1 MQNVYVSIVGTQP
14 MAVINPLSVL
24 KKEGY
29 KIDDVKLLT
38 TLKTEETAQSLKQ
51 FIQNRMEI
59 PEAGIQIIPIS
70 DTDKE
75 QGGRPSAWNAFFTFL
90 NGKDNVFFNTAGGM
104 NFQIAGC
111 IKMAEASHLY
121 FLYPEYSGLH
131 LIKYDNRTI
140 TQNAHTPTP
149 PLQLKASDILG
160 LHEIKYQS
168 IVERKSRTHDLF
180 KKLGLDSKMPPG
192 CLKDV
197 KIGQLEFDY
206 IWAENNE
213 VIFLT
218 SLWSSGTKKPGH
230 YLAKARDV
238 INAALERST
247 FNDLFHRKILVFTD
261 GKSQMERIGST
272 SKLEMVHIDEKLPE
286 SHMKIKLIFALKLDG
301 ANLSTGILHTRS
313 TQLILNDS
321 LPSSV
326 LFLDLAKDILP
337 SMIALF
343 SHRPERVV
351 FIYTP
356 GDPAIKENI
365 ESIKK
370 NRELLAAIKVKQV
383 EFYPAGYLGLEIL
396 DIPKPDEKK
405 IWINITPGLKSHV
418 LFLVTLSNK
427 MGGEIF
433 SMDNKAGVLKNLMTQ
448 EASPLS
454 GPDPSAL
461 LRLQG
466 ETFLNS
472 YHAGK
477 RICKQNHKQNKV
489 WDGILSFIRLLN
501 KQDESIIPLFL
512 EQHSSDGTQRFKV
525 ADYKSNNGDATIT
538 LEGQEPIN
546 FDMNG
551 GEWFESLVGYAMFQ
565 CGADDVRCRIRTEH
579 CEEIQKKALKG
590 GYKKPF
596 KDDIDVAA
604 LFGSRYFIISCKATE
619 EKNTKKY
626 SKEAKAFANLFG
638 RFAQP
643 MLCFLKYNGEPVLPQ
658 NNDGVGVFGYRT
670 FIDPEK
676 MKKFL
681 KETAT
686 GRQTTHTLIGK

>member
-1 MQNVYVSIVGTQP
+1 
-14 MAVINPLSVL
+14 
-24 KKEGY
+24 
-29 KIDDVKLLT
+29 
-38 TLKTEETAQSLKQ
+38 
-51 FIQNRMEI
+51 
-59 PEAGIQIIPIS
+59 
-70 DTDKE
+70 
-75 QGGRPSAWNAFFTFL
+75 
-90 NGKDNVFFNTAGGM
+90 
-104 NFQIAGC
+104 
-111 IKMAEASHLY
+111 
-121 FLYPEYSGLH
+121 
-131 LIKYDNRTI
+131 
-140 TQNAHTPTP
+140 
-149 PLQLKASDILG
+149 
-160 LHEIKYQS
+160 
-168 IVERKSRTHDLF
+168 
-180 KKLGLDSKMPPG
+180 
-192 CLKDV
+192 
-197 KIGQLEFDY
+197 
-206 IWAENNE
+206 

-218 SLWSSGTKKPGH
+218 SLWSFGKKKPGY

-247 FNDLFHRKILVFTD
+247 FNDLFHRRILVFTD
-261 GKSQMERIGST
+261 KKSQRQRIDST
-272 SKLEMVHIDEKLPE
+272 SKLEMVHIDKKLPE
-286 SHMKIKLIFALKLDG
+286 NRIKTKLISTLKLDG
-301 ANLSTGILHTRS
+301 ANLSTGIFYTRL
-313 TQLILNDS
+313 TLNDS
-321 LPSSV
+321 LSSSV

-356 GDPAIKENI
+356 GDPAIEKNI

-418 LFLVTLSNK
+418 LFLVTLSNN

-433 SMDNKAGVLKNLMTQ
+433 SMDNKAGMLKNLMTQ
-448 EASPLS
+448 ECSPLS

-466 ETFLNS
+466 ENFLNS

-477 RICKQNHKQNKV
+477 RICKKSHKQNKA

-512 EQHSSDGTQRFKV
+512 ERHSSDDTQRFKG
-525 ADYKSNNGDATIT
+525 AGYKSNNGNATIT
-538 LEGQEPIN
+538 LKGQKPIK

-551 GEWFESLVGYAMFQ
+551 GEWFESLVGYAMLQ

-579 CEEIQKKALKG
+579 FKEIQKKALKG

-626 SKEAKAFANLFG
+626 SEEAKAFANLFG

-643 MLCFLKYNGEPVLPQ
+643 MLCFLKYDGEPVLPH
-658 NNDGVGVFGYRT
+658 NNDGVAVFGYRT

-676 MKKFL
+676 MKKLL

-686 GRQTTHTLIGK
+686 GRQTTHTLIG